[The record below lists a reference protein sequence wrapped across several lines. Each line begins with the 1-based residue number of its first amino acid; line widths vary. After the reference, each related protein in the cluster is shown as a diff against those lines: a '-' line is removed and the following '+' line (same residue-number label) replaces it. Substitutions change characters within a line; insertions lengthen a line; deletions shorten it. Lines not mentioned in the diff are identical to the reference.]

1 MTYRETVLAQ
11 ISHEE
16 THPVPFTLGFEG
28 DVALRLD
35 EYYGST
41 EWRKK
46 LIPYIANIST
56 VDTMPR
62 SRVDDM
68 RETDPY
74 GVIWRMDRRPW
85 YLEKAPL
92 DKPSFEGY
100 EFPKAEAFMRPDRKE
115 QAKVICEE
123 HKDKFLI
130 AHLGWGLFEISWS
143 LRGFE
148 NILMDAAMYPDFY
161 DEMLDKI
168 MNLYLAFVEF
178 TVDLPV
184 DAIMFGDDWGDQRS
198 VILGP
203 DLWRQFLK
211 PRWAKI
217 YDAVHAGGKL
227 VITHCCGSIASIM
240 PDVIEIGLDV
250 LESVQPEAEGM
261 NPYELKKQYG
271 DKLTFWGGL
280 GTQSTI
286 PYGTPES
293 IKAEVHHLCTE
304 MGRGGGYILS
314 PAKPL
319 QPETSAEN
327 AAAVVEAFT
336 EQ

>member
-1 MTYRETVLAQ
+1 MTNREIVKAQ
-11 ISHEE
+11 INHEE
-16 THPVPFTLGFEG
+16 MHPVPYTLGFEG
-28 DVALRLD
+28 DVALKID
-35 EYYGST
+35 EYYGNT

-46 LIPYIANIST
+46 LIPYIIGVSA
-56 VDTMPR
+56 VDTMTR
-62 SRVDDM
+62 TRIDDM

-92 DKPSFEGY
+92 DKPSFDGY
-100 EFPKAEAFMRPDRKE
+100 DFPKPEIFMRPERKE

-130 AHLGWGLFEISWS
+130 GHLGWGLFEVSWS

-161 DEMLDKI
+161 EEMLDKI
-168 MNLYLAFVEF
+168 MNLYLAFVEY

-184 DAIMFGDDWGDQRS
+184 DAIMFGDDWGDQRN

-217 YDAVHAGGKL
+217 YDSVHAGGKL
-227 VITHCCGSIASIM
+227 VISHCCGSIASIM

-261 NPYELKKQYG
+261 NPYELKKKYG

-293 IKAEVHHLCTE
+293 IKAEVRRLCTE
-304 MGRGGGYILS
+304 MGKGGGYILS